1 MSNSFSETVLI
12 KTDLIKKLENAVNKF
27 ANKSDTKNW
36 FEMFYEFQP
45 LLHEAINATKR
56 YLEQKDVK

>member
-1 MSNSFSETVLI
+1 M

-56 YLEQKDVK
+56 YLEQKD

>member
-1 MSNSFSETVLI
+1 MSNSFSETVLM

-27 ANKSDTKNW
+27 ANKSDTKNR
-36 FEMFYEFQP
+36 FEMFYKFQP

-56 YLEQKDVK
+56 HLEQKDK